1 MCSDVRVFEAAN
13 GAGRKPGPR
22 QVQVH
27 RCGEVAEYI
36 QEVIGN
42 DEVDLVHVEGFY
54 LMQHVPVPSACPIL
68 LVEQN
73 VEYQLW
79 LQRVAV
85 EPDAARR
92 DAYLAQLRST
102 WTEEIAAWQRSD
114 LVAVLTEEDRAVLA
128 AHPGLDVRIVPDG
141 ADHVRPA
148 RFDRARSV
156 AGEPLVVFVANF
168 GYEPNQDAARF
179 LCEEI
184 VPRVVGEVPAA
195 RFLLVGTSPPDDLRE
210 VADACPNVLLV
221 GRVPAVEPYLDTAQV
236 VVAPLRIGG
245 GIKVKVLEALARGRP
260 IVATSVAAQGLGSA
274 GADCTRIADDP
285 ESFARAVVRLLR
297 RPEERDELAR
307 QARAFAR
314 TLPSWDVA
322 AAKLAACYRELVP
335 VASRR
340 TASVA

>member
-1 MCSDVRVFEAAN
+1 MRVLFLTCHLPYPPFSGGRLREFQLLKRLADTVDLHVVTVSRTPAEDRANASSLARMCSDVRVFEAAN

-27 RCGEVAEYI
+27 RCGEVVEYI

-54 LMQHVPVPSACPIL
+54 LMQHVPDPCACPIL

-168 GYEPNQDAARF
+168 GYEPNQDAAR
-179 LCEEI
+179 
-184 VPRVVGEVPAA
+184 VPVRGD
-195 RFLLVGTSPPDDLRE
+195 RS
-210 VADACPNVLLV
+210 
-221 GRVPAVEPYLDTAQV
+221 
-236 VVAPLRIGG
+236 
-245 GIKVKVLEALARGRP
+245 ARGRRGP
-260 IVATSVAAQGLGSA
+260 RGAVPARRHVTARRSA
-274 GADCTRIADDP
+274 
-285 ESFARAVVRLLR
+285 
-297 RPEERDELAR
+297 
-307 QARAFAR
+307 
-314 TLPSWDVA
+314 
-322 AAKLAACYRELVP
+322 
-335 VASRR
+335 
-340 TASVA
+340 